1 MEPRTVSNAPIFLNG
16 LAKALL
22 IIDDGLAWK
31 IGNGN
36 KVLLGV
42 DPRVGGAI
50 CYKFSYNLVES
61 LTGGMCGGSFLIPT
75 NIRC

>member
-1 MEPRTVSNAPIFLNG
+1 MEPRTVSNVPIFLNG

-22 IIDDGLAWK
+22 IIDNRLAWK

-42 DPRVGGAI
+42 DPKVGVQFVIIFQIILSKA
-50 CYKFSYNLVES
+50 
-61 LTGGMCGGSFLIPT
+61 
-75 NIRC
+75 